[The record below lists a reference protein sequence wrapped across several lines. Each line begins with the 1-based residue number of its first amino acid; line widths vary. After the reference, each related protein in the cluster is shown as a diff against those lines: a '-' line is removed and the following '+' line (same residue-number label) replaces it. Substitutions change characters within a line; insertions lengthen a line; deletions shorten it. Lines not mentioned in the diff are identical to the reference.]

1 MPTNLEHC
9 PSYLFQNNNR
19 GGYNVGDA
27 TKDEAGNDASKQYS
41 MVSIANTNWVL
52 SLENLSSGFQKK
64 WDSNQPAQ
72 LQRQARHLK
81 FRL

>member
-9 PSYLFQNNNR
+9 PSDLFQNNNR

-41 MVSIANTNWVL
+41 MVSIGPVK
-52 SLENLSSGFQKK
+52 QKK
-64 WDSNQPAQ
+64 IS
-72 LQRQARHLK
+72 LK
-81 FRL
+81 LRFFSYPSV